1 MPYIDIRITPEETT
15 TIPVG
20 VVDGVCVESPEPHQ
34 CGLILS
40 LHETLEKINRENQ
53 EKIGLPVIK
62 EIPRFIW
69 VKEIYN
75 KFGEVTK
82 PHYHLNW
89 ELIETGITI
98 KKDTIQKM
106 LNRKYHL
113 KGNKQ
118 YCLRVHQHLDEDG
131 HERWWRYVCKQKVPL
146 KYRGFTPEQIQQ
158 FHVLANDEYEQAKKK
173 NLKSRDK
180 LMDKNNFRNKLIK
193 HLCKEH
199 NEKPFQEDVTIFVRI
214 CEFYKSNS
222 MTAPFRKLDDLVVDM
237 KVELNLI
244 TYKEYYYLNH

>member
-1 MPYIDIRITPEETT
+1 MPYIDIRITPEETE
-15 TIPVG
+15 TIACG
-20 VVDGVCVESPEPHQ
+20 VKDGVCVESPEPQ
-34 CGLILS
+34 NCGLVLN
-40 LHETLEKINRENQ
+40 LHNTLEKINRENQ
-53 EKIGLPVIK
+53 EKLGLPVIK

-131 HERWWRYVCKQKVPL
+131 HERWWRYVCKQKIPSVY
-146 KYRGFTPEQIQQ
+146 KGFTEDQIQQ
-158 FHVLANDEYEQAKKK
+158 FHCLANDEYEQAKKR

-180 LMDKNNFRNKLIK
+180 LMDKNNFRHKLIK
-193 HLCKEH
+193 HLEVLHKQ
-199 NEKPFQEDVTIFVRI
+199 NAYLEDVDIFCDI

-237 KVELNLI
+237 KCELNIL
-244 TYKEYYYLNH
+244 TYRQYYYINH